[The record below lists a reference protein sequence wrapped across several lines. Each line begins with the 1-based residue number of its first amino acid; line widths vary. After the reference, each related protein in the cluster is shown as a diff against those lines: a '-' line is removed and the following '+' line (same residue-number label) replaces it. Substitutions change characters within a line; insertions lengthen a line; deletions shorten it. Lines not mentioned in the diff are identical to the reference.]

1 MPSYQTKQRKALLGF
16 LQAHAD
22 EALTADQIADAL
34 SAEGVSRSAVYRNL
48 AALAAE
54 GAVQRVSRS
63 GTRRLFYRYT
73 GAEACRAH
81 LHLSCSSCGRTFH
94 VDVPATNTIIERIR
108 RDADFRIDSSS
119 TVLYGVCADC
129 RKE

>member
-16 LQAHAD
+16 LQGHAD

-48 AALAAE
+48 AALADE
-54 GAVQRVSRS
+54 GAVQRLSRG
-63 GTRRLFYRYT
+63 GTRRLYYRYT
-73 GAEACRAH
+73 GAEECRAH

-94 VDVPATNTIIERIR
+94 VDVPATNTIIEQIR
-108 RDADFRIDSSS
+108 RDSAFQIDSAC

-129 RKE
+129 QKE